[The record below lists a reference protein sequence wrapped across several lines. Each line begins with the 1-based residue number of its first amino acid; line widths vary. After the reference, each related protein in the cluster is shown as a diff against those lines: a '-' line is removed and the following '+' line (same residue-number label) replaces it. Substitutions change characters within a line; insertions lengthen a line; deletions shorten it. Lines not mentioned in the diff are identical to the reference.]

1 MKVRVRCFTGMRR
14 YAPGEA
20 SDFEMELAEPFS
32 ARQLLDAL
40 GVPPDL
46 DPFVAVNGRKVDKAH
61 ALHDGDEVVLFRQM
75 EGG

>member
-14 YAPGEA
+14 YAPGGDG
-20 SDFEMELAEPFS
+20 DFEMALAEGSS
-32 ARQLLDAL
+32 AGQLLEAL

-46 DPFVAVNGRKVDKAH
+46 NPFVAVNGGKVELDRI
-61 ALHDGDEVVLFRQM
+61 LRDGDEVVVFSQM